1 MCSYFLIVVVVCQEL
16 TKLRITDIQGIEKP
30 EMKTDGK
37 PLKAAVKKP
46 EKIAAA
52 A

>member
-1 MCSYFLIVVVVCQEL
+1 MCQEL

-46 EKIAAA
+46 EKIAATA
-52 A
+52 